1 MPRRAGRSRRGWT
14 RTPRSVA
21 AICSRYRVRGWS
33 GRCAGTGTGC
43 GSWVARSRRRWRG
56 SAVCGRAS
64 WRCPTRRRWCSSPR
78 GERRG
83 RCRWPE
89 FATRVWRWIGDEES
103 MTANTSD
110 VVSAIRELT
119 NTKQLERTE
128 LLDLL
133 KDGLHAALVKRYGPN
148 VRAEIGIDELKGT
161 IRIAVLRTVVE
172 AVEDPGS
179 QVTLEEARFE
189 DSDFQVGDVLEEDVP
204 FEAFGR
210 TAVQAAKQRIIQRV
224 REGERARIREEFT
237 DKVGELLSG
246 EVQQIERGKIVVMLA
261 KFREAEAIIPYREQN
276 HREHFHQGDTIRAVL
291 KRIEETPKGPRLILS
306 RADPLFVK
314 ALFKL
319 EVPEIQQ
326 QIVEIRATAREAGSR
341 TKIAVSSRDDSI
353 DPVGACVGL
362 KGSRVQAVVNEL
374 NGERIDIVPWSPDPE
389 RFAKLSL
396 APARVA
402 RVFSDPDTKTI
413 QAIVDEDQLSLA
425 IGRNGQNV
433 RLASELT
440 GWKIDLYSSRE
451 WLERG
456 GEGPLFAPLPPAEDE
471 AATKVSLRELK
482 GLPVELVDVLE
493 RAGHKTLQ
501 DILDLERE
509 DVDKITGMTPEIA
522 DKLMAFLNEMTE
534 EGGDDEAAPGR
545 VGDTTGA
552 SEGSGEGGGS
562 DAGSGGGGGGEGGE
576 GGGGGGGARR
586 RPRRE
591 RSAGPVAG
599 TGRPRWWR
607 AGGDRGERRAGAA
620 ATGRPVVRR
629 ARGGREPAHPREG
642 RAPGAGTARAGADG
656 SGGGAVGGGAGTA
669 AGAGRRRG
677 GCRAGTWVGR
687 VFGGVSDD
695 DADSRSGG

>member
-1 MPRRAGRSRRGWT
+1 MIVSTSFRTAPRRAGRWRPGST
-14 RTPRSVA
+14 RTARWGA
-21 AICSRYRVRGWS
+21 ATCSRCRARAWS
-33 GRCAGTGTGC
+33 ARCAGTGTGC
-43 GSWVARSRRRWRG
+43 GSWAGRCRRRWRG
-56 SAVCGRAS
+56 WAGCGRAS
-64 WRCPTRRRWCSSPR
+64 WPCRTRRRWCCS
-78 GERRG
+78 GRG
-83 RCRWPE
+83 RRRSRYRSRVS
-89 FATRVWRWIGDEES
+89 ATRVWRWIGDEEL
-103 MTANTSD
+103 MTTNTSD

-224 REGERARIREEFT
+224 REGERARIREEFS

-306 RADPLFVK
+306 RAYPLFVK

-319 EVPEIQQ
+319 EVPEILQ

-374 NGERIDIVPWSPDPE
+374 NGERIDIVPWSPDPG

-456 GEGPLFAPLPPAEDE
+456 GEGPLFAPLPRAEEE
-471 AATKVSLRELK
+471 ATTNVALRELK
-482 GLPVELVDVLE
+482 GLPVELVEVLAQ
-493 RAGHKTLQ
+493 AGHKTLQ
-501 DILDLERE
+501 DILEFERE
-509 DVDKITGMTPEIA
+509 DVDKLAGMTPELA

-534 EGGDDEAAPGR
+534 EGGEDEPEPGPAGAPG
-545 VGDTTGA
+545 GA
-552 SEGSGEGGGS
+552 P
-562 DAGSGGGGGGEGGE
+562 A
-576 GGGGGGGARR
+576 
-586 RPRRE
+586 P
-591 RSAGPVAG
+591 
-599 TGRPRWWR
+599 
-607 AGGDRGERRAGAA
+607 AA
-620 ATGRPVVRR
+620 
-629 ARGGREPAHPREG
+629 
-642 RAPGAGTARAGADG
+642 
-656 SGGGAVGGGAGTA
+656 
-669 AGAGRRRG
+669 
-677 GCRAGTWVGR
+677 
-687 VFGGVSDD
+687 
-695 DADSRSGG
+695 